1 MRILFDL
8 DGCLNDAR
16 HRLPLLPH
24 ADHQH
29 VTAGW
34 VRYNAAGA
42 EDRPRLMVIRL
53 MNDLYF
59 NPENWVAIGTSR
71 GAAARTITEDWLR
84 QHGATYEKLIMRN
97 MDDNRSTVDYKRW
110 LFETWKPD
118 MIVDD
123 NPEVVE
129 LAWSMGIIGLL
140 IDSMD
145 PHVMT
150 QFSTK
155 LAKLKQSSL

>member
-1 MRILFDL
+1 MRIIFDL
-8 DGCLNDAR
+8 DGTLNDAR

-24 ADHQH
+24 RDTQH
-29 VTAGW
+29 NTASW
-34 VRYNAAGA
+34 LRYNGA
-42 EDRPRLMVIRL
+42 SGSDTPRLMVIRM

-59 NPENWVAIGTSR
+59 NPENWVAVGTSR
-71 GAAARTITEDWLR
+71 GYAAWTVTDEWLKR
-84 QHGATYEKLIMRN
+84 YGANYEQLIMRR
-97 MDDNRSTVDYKRW
+97 MDDHRSTVDYKRW
-110 LFETWKPD
+110 LFETYKPD

-129 LAWSMGIIGLL
+129 LAWSMGIVGLL

-150 QFSTK
+150 QFATTV
-155 LAKLKQSSL
+155 AKRSCNV

>member
-1 MRILFDL
+1 MRIIFDL

-16 HRLPLLPH
+16 HRLSLLPH
-24 ADHQH
+24 RDHQH
-29 VTAGW
+29 ITAGW

-42 EDRPRLMVIRL
+42 EDRPRLMVIQL

-59 NPENWVAIGTSR
+59 NPENWVAVGTSR
-71 GAAARTITEDWLR
+71 GAAAWDLTEEWLKR
-84 QHGATYEKLIMRN
+84 YGANYEQLIMRN
-97 MDDNRSTVDYKRW
+97 MSDNRNTLDYKRW
-110 LFETWKPD
+110 LFETYKPD

-123 NPEVVE
+123 NPEVVAM
-129 LAWSMGIIGLL
+129 AWSMGIIGLL

-150 QFSTK
+150 QFDPA
-155 LAKLKQSSL
+155 LAKLKQSGL